1 MTPTRI
7 LLADDH
13 PLILEGFRN
22 LLESQYEIVGSA
34 IDGKA
39 LLDQAASLKPD
50 LILLDITLPQLNGI
64 DAARRIRKILPQTKL
79 LFVTMHVNPAYLN
92 EALNAG
98 GAGYV
103 LKSSAR
109 EEILEA
115 IETVLQGQV
124 YITPSLLAKG
134 LKAAARPLQ

>member
-1 MTPTRI
+1 MRPTRI

-13 PLILEGFRN
+13 PLIVEGFRN
-22 LLESQYEIVGSA
+22 LLESQYEIVGA
-34 IDGKA
+34 VTDGKA
-39 LLDQAASLKPD
+39 LLEQAANLKPD

-64 DAARRIRKILPQTKL
+64 DAARRIRKILPHTKL

-92 EALNAG
+92 EGLNAG
-98 GAGYV
+98 GTGYV

-115 IETVLQGQV
+115 IETVLLGQV
-124 YITPSLLAKG
+124 YITPSLVAKG
-134 LKAAARPLQ
+134 FKAASRPVQ